1 MRNKQYLGDSVY
13 VKQYD
18 NGILLT
24 TENGDVLSNEIY
36 LDSTIMYSLLGYI
49 KHIEETESKS

>member
-24 TENGDVLSNEIY
+24 TENGDVPSNEIY
-36 LDSTIMYSLLGYI
+36 LDSTIMHSLLRYI
-49 KHIEETESKS
+49 NDIEETESKS